1 MIRKFCL
8 FIYSLFIFLSSHSI
22 ELSDSLRVSVLT
34 VEPGNELYSTF
45 GHTAIRVKD
54 LLKGYD
60 IVFNYGTFDFNT
72 SNFYLKFAFGKL
84 DYMLS
89 VESFEGF
96 ISETVSENR
105 TIDEQVLNFDKFQ
118 KMNLVSLLILNY
130 EPQKRFYRYKFFTDN
145 CSTRI
150 RDIISIAAND
160 SLILKN
166 PKVAADISF
175 RKLFTKYLEN
185 MPWSRFGIELLM
197 GKMTDN
203 KAGYDALF
211 LPDNL
216 KEAFGKAKL
225 KDKPLIKNEFRL
237 YTSKMHFDKNSLFS
251 PILFAIFILLLA
263 LTVQLN
269 KQWIRIFDGIFFIV
283 FGLLGILIFFV
294 CSFSEHAELNY
305 NFVILLFLPTNIL
318 IPFISEK
325 IRKYYSLIA
334 LTIILIMFLAL
345 PVLPQKFNLSVLI
358 LALAIGTRLFFN
370 FARKNNKYEIEFR

>member
-1 MIRKFCL
+1 MIKKFFL
-8 FIYSLFIFLSSHSI
+8 FISSLFIFLNSYSI

-34 VEPGNELYSTF
+34 VAPGNELYSTF

-60 IVFNYGTFDFNT
+60 IIFNYGTFDFNT
-72 SNFYLKFAFGKL
+72 TNFYLKFAFGKL

-96 ISETVSENR
+96 ITETISENR
-105 TIDEQVLNFDKFQ
+105 TIDEQVLNFNKLQ
-118 KMNLVSLLILNY
+118 KMNLVSLLISNY
-130 EPQKRFYRYKFFTDN
+130 EPQKKFYRYKFFTDN

-160 SLILKN
+160 SLILKT
-166 PKVAADISF
+166 PKIAADISF

-185 MPWSRFGIELLM
+185 MPWPRFGIELLM

-216 KEAFGKAKL
+216 KEAFSKAKL
-225 KDKPLIKNEFRL
+225 KDMLLIKSESRL
-237 YTSKMHFDKNSLFS
+237 FTSTMPVNKNSLFS
-251 PILFAIFILLLA
+251 PLLFAILILILA
-263 LTVQLN
+263 FAIQL
-269 KQWIRIFDGIFFIV
+269 KKLWTGIFDGIFFAV
-283 FGLLGILIFFV
+283 FGFLGIFIFIV
-294 CSFSEHAELNY
+294 CSFSDHAELNY
-305 NFVILLFLPTNIL
+305 NLVILLLLPTNI
-318 IPFISEK
+318 IVPFLSGK
-325 IRKYYSLIA
+325 IRKYYSLSA
-334 LTIILIMFLAL
+334 MTIIIITFICL
-345 PVLPQKFNLSVLI
+345 PFLPQKFNLAVLI

-370 FARKNNKYEIEFR
+370 FVKKNQHK